1 MTIPVKW
8 VAIIAFLLGML
19 AATAILMF
27 IGYTISM
34 KQLRMR
40 QPAAVTSSQP
50 PTPAP
55 APFARAA

>member
-34 KQLRMR
+34 KQLRLR
-40 QPAAVTSSQP
+40 QPAAVTSSQLHSP
-50 PTPAP
+50 VPAP
-55 APFARAA
+55 CVRAA